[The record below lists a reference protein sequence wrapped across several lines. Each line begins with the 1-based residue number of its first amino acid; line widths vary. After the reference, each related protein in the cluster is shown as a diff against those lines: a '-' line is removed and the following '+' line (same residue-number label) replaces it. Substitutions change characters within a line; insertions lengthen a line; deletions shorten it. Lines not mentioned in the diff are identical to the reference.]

1 MAKIVC
7 KWAEDNKV
15 YVDENGNVYPCCFW
29 HHHINTRLD
38 KGDNKFVRG
47 YSKHV
52 TLGKYNL
59 KNKTLEDIL
68 MSDFYQHELKEHIE
82 GDSPNKICE
91 WQCGNEKHK
100 TAK

>member
-38 KGDNKFVRG
+38 KGGTEFVRA
-47 YSKHV
+47 YSKDV
-52 TLGKYNL
+52 ALGKYNL

-68 MSDFYQHELKEHIE
+68 MSDFYQYEIKKHIE
-82 GDSPNKICE
+82 SDRPNQVCK
-91 WQCGNEKHK
+91 WQCENEEYQTTK
-100 TAK
+100 